1 MMLCVLV
8 LDVDPMK
15 YATQWQ
21 VYVRHWHPSTFTVD
35 KTREVILDQNTT
47 QHLKERLA
55 ELSGISP
62 GRIQFAKVTRHYACL
77 TTMILLIGFG
87 VFSL

>member
-1 MMLCVLV
+1 MMWCVLL

-15 YATQWQ
+15 YAAQMQ

-35 KTREVILDQNTT
+35 KTREVILDKNTP

-55 ELSGISP
+55 ELSGIP
-62 GRIQFAKVTRHYACL
+62 LDRIQFAKVTRMVCL
-77 TTMILLIGFG
+77 I
-87 VFSL
+87 S